1 MPARCR
7 MTVVLAAG
15 AICVSAT
22 GGRAADWPNW
32 HGPTYDGHST
42 ETGFKTAWSG
52 ELPIAWQQR
61 IGPGFSGITTAAG
74 RAYTCGTADGQQT
87 LFCLDAATGKV
98 RWQTA
103 FEKAYRS
110 DMGSG
115 TRATPTIDAGR
126 VYIFGALGT
135 VACLDAAN
143 GSKVWSR
150 RFDHAPHWG
159 YAGSVLIRGRLAIL
173 TTGGQDGALRAL
185 DKQTGRTIWRC
196 GSDGDSGYST
206 PYPFR
211 FEGGDY
217 VCGFLGKSVVI
228 AEEKTG
234 REVFHMPWTTDWK
247 VNATTPIFH
256 NGYLFVTSGYHTGCG
271 LYRLRRSGEALEAEE
286 VWRSKVLKNKF
297 QTPVLYRG
305 KLYSFDQRAF
315 SCVDFLTGKREWRES
330 GRHGTVL
337 LADGHLIALTEQGR
351 LRIGPASPASFQ
363 PTGESDV
370 LDDRCW
376 TVPTLS
382 DGRLF
387 ARNMERIVC
396 VDLRK

>member
-1 MPARCR
+1 
-7 MTVVLAAG
+7 MTIVLVAG
-15 AICVSAT
+15 AMGVWAS

-32 HGPTYDGHST
+32 HGPSHDGHST
-42 ETGFKTAWSG
+42 ETGFKRSWNG
-52 ELPIAWQQR
+52 DLPITWQR
-61 IGPGFSGITTAAG
+61 TIGPGFSGITTADG

-110 DMGSG
+110 DMGNG

-159 YAGSVLIRGRLAIL
+159 YAGSVLIRGKLAIL

-185 DKQTGRTIWRC
+185 DKQTGRTVWHC
-196 GSDGDSGYST
+196 GSDTDSGYST

-211 FEGGDY
+211 FEEVDY
-217 VCGFLGKSVVI
+217 VCGFLGTSVVI

-234 REVFHMPWTTDWK
+234 REVLHMPWSTDWK

-256 NGYLFVTSGYHTGCG
+256 DGYLFITSGYHTGCG
-271 LYRLRRSGEALEAEE
+271 LYRLRRAGQRLEADE

-297 QTPVLYRG
+297 QTPVLYQG

-315 SCVDFLTGKREWRES
+315 SCVDFLTGKRQWRES

-351 LRIGPASPASFQ
+351 LRIGPASPAGFQ
-363 PTGESDV
+363 PTGETDL